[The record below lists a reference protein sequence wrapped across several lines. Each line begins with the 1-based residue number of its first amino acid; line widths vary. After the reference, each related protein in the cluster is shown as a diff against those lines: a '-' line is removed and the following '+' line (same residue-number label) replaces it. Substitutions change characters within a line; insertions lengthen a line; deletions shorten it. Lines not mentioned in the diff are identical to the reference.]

1 METSPEF
8 VKISDLSPR
17 SRRVNLKVKV
27 IGKGD
32 VREVTSSRDG
42 SSHKVAEA
50 TVGDETGTVLMTL
63 WDKHIDEISVGD
75 ILKISNGYV
84 SLFRGTMRLN
94 IGRYGTFEKVEG
106 EEDLEVNEE
115 NNVSLREYSQPR
127 RRSFGDRGRSGG
139 RSYGGGWKRERQE
152 GKRRR

>member
-1 METSPEF
+1 LETSPEF
-8 VKISDLSPR
+8 VKVSDLSPR

-42 SSHKVAEA
+42 SSHRVAEA
-50 TVGDETGTVLMTL
+50 TVGDETGTILMTL

-94 IGRYGTFEKVEG
+94 VGRYGTFEKVE
-106 EEDLEVNEE
+106 EEEEIEVNED
-115 NNVSLREYSQPR
+115 NNMSLRQFSQPR
-127 RRSFGDRGRSGG
+127 RRFSD
-139 RSYGGGWKRERQE
+139 RSYSGSWKRERRE

>member
-8 VKISDLSPR
+8 VKVSDLSPR

-27 IGKGD
+27 IEKSE

-42 SSHKVAEA
+42 SSHRVAEA
-50 TVGDETGTVLMTL
+50 TVGDETGTILMTL
-63 WDKHIDEISVGD
+63 WDKHINDISVGD

-94 IGRYGTFEKVEG
+94 VGRYGTFEKVD
-106 EEDLEVNEE
+106 EEDFEVNEE
-115 NNVSLREYSQPR
+115 NNMSLREFSQPR
-127 RRSFGDRGRSGG
+127 RRFSDRSRGYS
-139 RSYGGGWKRERQE
+139 GWKRERKE
-152 GKRRR
+152 GKIKR

>member
-8 VKISDLSPR
+8 VKVSGLSPR

-27 IGKGD
+27 IEKGD
-32 VREVTSSRDG
+32 IREVTSSRDG
-42 SSHKVAEA
+42 SSHRVAEA
-50 TVGDETGTVLMTL
+50 TVGDETGTILMTL
-63 WDKHIDEISVGD
+63 WDKHIDDISVGD

-94 IGRYGTFEKVEG
+94 VGRYGTFEKVDE
-106 EEDLEVNEE
+106 EEDFEVNEE
-115 NNVSLREYSQPR
+115 NNMSLRQFSQPR
-127 RRSFGDRGRSGG
+127 RRFSDRG
-139 RSYGGGWKRERQE
+139 YGGSWKRERKE

>member
-1 METSPEF
+1 LETSPEF
-8 VKISDLSPR
+8 VKVSDLSPR

-27 IGKGD
+27 IEKGD

-42 SSHKVAEA
+42 SSHRVAEA
-50 TVGDETGTVLMTL
+50 TVGDETGTILMTL
-63 WDKHIDEISVGD
+63 WDKHIDDISVGD

-94 IGRYGTFEKVEG
+94 VGRYGTFEKID
-106 EEDLEVNEE
+106 EEDFEVNEE
-115 NNVSLREYSQPR
+115 NNMSLKEFSQPR
-127 RRSFGDRGRSGG
+127 RRFSDRSRG
-139 RSYGGGWKRERQE
+139 YGGAWKRERKE